1 MQISV
6 TNWAGSD
13 VNPSSINA
21 ISRENPVMSRPC
33 SAVEPFRE
41 PVHAFDDRHILRT
54 CLIVLVAHGAV
65 GGAAFGIGIP
75 GRMGQMAGRHGE
87 YGVSAMLY

>member
-1 MQISV
+1 MSDSLSFTPSASMTSSTRSV
-6 TNWAGSD
+6 FEQPTIG
-13 VNPSSINA
+13 
-21 ISRENPVMSRPC
+21 
-33 SAVEPFRE
+33 AVTFRE

>member
-1 MQISV
+1 M
-6 TNWAGSD
+6 
-13 VNPSSINA
+13 
-21 ISRENPVMSRPC
+21 
-33 SAVEPFRE
+33 
-41 PVHAFDDRHILRT
+41 HAFDDRHILRT

>member
-1 MQISV
+1 MTSSTRSV
-6 TNWAGSD
+6 FEQPTIG
-13 VNPSSINA
+13 
-21 ISRENPVMSRPC
+21 
-33 SAVEPFRE
+33 AVTSLAQCQGDPRHRHAEPFRE